1 MKLQSRKNHVVVE
14 MDAERFERLAA
25 DFGLFSRDFLASRA
39 RAERDIKAGRL
50 TKIKSLKDVRDL
62 ARR

>member
-25 DFGLFSRDFLASRA
+25 DFGLFSRDFLASLA
-39 RAERDIKAGRL
+39 RAERDIKAERL